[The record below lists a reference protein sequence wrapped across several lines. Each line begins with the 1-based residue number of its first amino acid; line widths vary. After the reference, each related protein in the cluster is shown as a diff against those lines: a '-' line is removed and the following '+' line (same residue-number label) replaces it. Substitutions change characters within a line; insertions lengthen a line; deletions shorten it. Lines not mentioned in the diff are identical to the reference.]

1 MTGRQHENRFTRRQF
16 LARSGAIGCSLAASP
31 LLTPVVLAAAPWE
44 TRLVVI
50 ILRGGMDGLD
60 AVQPRAAPDYA
71 RLRPTLAGPAADS
84 HDLDGY
90 FAAHRALG
98 PLMELWQ
105 REELGFAHAV
115 ATPYRDKRSHF
126 DGQDLLEAGTA
137 TLEDRRDGW
146 LNRALQLL
154 PGTESRTAWAIGHG
168 EMKVLDGPAP
178 VSDWAPDAGVTLSPQ
193 AELLAGLVMAEDP
206 LFRTALSEAL
216 ALSRADAA
224 TGPGTGEDGGAED
237 RTMSGARGGRKA
249 HLDIARFVGRTL
261 RDEGR
266 IAAFSLNGW
275 DSHRRQPA
283 VIGAALGRLADTV
296 LTLRDT
302 MGPAAWARTAILAMS
317 EFGRTVAENGT
328 GGTDHGTGG
337 VLVLA
342 GGAIRGGQVLGRWPG
357 LAEADLYD
365 RRDLMP
371 TSDLRAHAAW
381 ILRAATGLDRAA
393 LEGTVFPGLDMGADP
408 GLLR

>member
-1 MTGRQHENRFTRRQF
+1 MTGRQNGSSFTRRHF
-16 LARSGAIGCSLAASP
+16 LARSAAIGCSLAASP

-44 TRLVVI
+44 RRLVVI

-60 AVQPRAAPDYA
+60 AVRPLGAPGYV
-71 RLRPTLAGPAADS
+71 RLRPTLAAGATADS

-105 REELGFAHAV
+105 REELGFVHAV

-137 TLEDRRDGW
+137 TLDGRRDGW

-168 EMKVLDGPAP
+168 EMKVLEGPAP
-178 VSDWAPDAGVTLSPQ
+178 VADWAPDAGVALSPQ

-206 LFRTALSEAL
+206 LFRAALSEAL

-224 TGPGTGEDGGAED
+224 HGADRGEDGGESMA
-237 RTMSGARGGRKA
+237 MSGTGGGRKA
-249 HLDIARFVGRTL
+249 HLEVARFVGRTL

-283 VIGAALGRLADTV
+283 VIGAALGRLADTI

-342 GGAIRGGQVLGRWPG
+342 GGAIRGGRVLGRWPG
-357 LAEADLYD
+357 LGEADLYD

-381 ILRAATGLDRAA
+381 VLRGVTGLDRAA
-393 LEGTVFPGLDMGADP
+393 LEGTVFPGLDMGTDP